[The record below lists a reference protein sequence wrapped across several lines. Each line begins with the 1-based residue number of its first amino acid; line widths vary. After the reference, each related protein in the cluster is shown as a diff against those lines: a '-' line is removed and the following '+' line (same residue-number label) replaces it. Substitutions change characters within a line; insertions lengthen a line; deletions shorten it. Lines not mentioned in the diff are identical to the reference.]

1 MYKKS
6 DYLNRYLTK
15 WIEGDNYPLIKTTEY
30 SAVTAACMM
39 VRRASFERVG
49 GFDENLAVGFGDIDL
64 CLRVKQRGG
73 ITLLDAEAVLIHH
86 ESKSRVI
93 GRKGDPH
100 PDDTTLF
107 RERYKA
113 LLGVSDPWHHPLLT
127 KEIYNYRLKRGVRE
141 NIFDDSP
148 GYRTVDLS
156 AYLQI

>member
-1 MYKKS
+1 
-6 DYLNRYLTK
+6 
-15 WIEGDNYPLIKTTEY
+15 
-30 SAVTAACMM
+30 M

-64 CLRVKQRGG
+64 CLRVKQRGE

-86 ESKSRVI
+86 ESKTRVI
-93 GRKGDPH
+93 GCKGDPH

-107 RERYKA
+107 RERNKA
-113 LLGVSDPWHHPLLT
+113 LHGVSDPWHQPLLT

-148 GYRTVDLS
+148 DFHTVDLS
-156 AYLQI
+156 TYLLICKYKLPVLW